1 MIRVVDLAKFC
12 AKKRSGLQERGL
24 VVGDDAGVLHSIRVE
39 VPNVKFPNFPPQSQ
53 FNPIMQ
59 GLTEL
64 RPALT
69 QLLLRISSMT
79 SLTYDNGTAQYFSGL
94 VTDTF
99 EAIRKLMS
107 NPYIMSAPSHWHH
120 LTSAITGTLLV
131 YAALLLRHQSTPNLS
146 RINTTHIADCFTEC
160 AANLLQL
167 AQGLP
172 YARRVL
178 ADCQPVIDIGTAVVE
193 RWRSLSEAQRVD
205 VGRNAVSEMI
215 PPDVADLFPYKLLSP
230 PLLAMRGT
238 GDDLF
243 AGAARSGSGVLW
255 LF

>member
-1 MIRVVDLAKFC
+1 MIRVVDLAKDC
-12 AKKRSGLQERGL
+12 AKQRSCFRERGL
-24 VVGDDAGVLHSIRVE
+24 EVGDDWGVLHSIQIE
-39 VPNVKFPNFPPQSQ
+39 VPNVKFPNFPPQSEY
-53 FNPIMQ
+53 NPVMQ

-79 SLTYDNGTAQYFSGL
+79 SLTYSSGTSQYFSGL
-94 VTDTF
+94 ATDTF

-107 NPYIMSAPSHWHH
+107 NPYIMTAPSHWHH

-131 YAALLLRHQSTPNLS
+131 YAALLLRHQSTPDLS

-160 AANLLQL
+160 AANLSQL

-193 RWRSLSEAQRVD
+193 RWRSLSEAQRVAD
-205 VGRNAVSEMI
+205 GRNAVLEII
-215 PPDVADLFPYKLLSP
+215 PPDVADVFPFRVLSP
-230 PLLAMRGT
+230 PLLAMRGI